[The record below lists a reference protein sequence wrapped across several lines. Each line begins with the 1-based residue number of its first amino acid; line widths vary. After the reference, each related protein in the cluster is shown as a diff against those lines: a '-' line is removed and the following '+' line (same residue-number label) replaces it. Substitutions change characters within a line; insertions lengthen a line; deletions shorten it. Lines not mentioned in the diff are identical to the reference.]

1 VPFGT
6 IDEGDQDGSFKLF
19 VHDVVV
25 DRQAFNE
32 EFAEWLL
39 EDPTPEAVTFMA
51 SQTNQTSDTVAAALT
66 TSSWFLDYSA
76 DLRALNDAVSLLYVV
91 RNEWKELATAWAGAN
106 TPAATVVAFGK
117 HMMFWERPE
126 EFNRAL
132 DRFLETVLERE
143 PVQES

>member
-1 VPFGT
+1 MPFGT

-39 EDPTPEAVTFMA
+39 EDPTPEAVTFVA

-76 DLRALNDAVSLLYVV
+76 DLRALNDVVS
-91 RNEWKELATAWAGAN
+91 
-106 TPAATVVAFGK
+106 FGK

-132 DRFLETVLERE
+132 DRFLETILERE